1 VTNFEH
7 LSLGKRLMDF
17 CFESLMQ
24 KIVPQSELRDLK
36 RGGDHIYSENFK
48 TRI

>member
-7 LSLGKRLMDF
+7 LCQGKRLMDF
-17 CFESLMQ
+17 CFESFLQ

-48 TRI
+48 KRM